1 MALNATGA
9 GAPTQRHTVRQT
21 WNVDP
26 RRSLDKY
33 IRVYILTFMGERARI
48 FQNGGSQAVRLPKS
62 CRFKEDQDQVIVR
75 KVGKQVILEPADEWP
90 AEFLACL
97 GAWHDD
103 IPKPPVRKVASRRNP
118 FES

>member
-1 MALNATGA
+1 MRRRA
-9 GAPTQRHTVRQT
+9 RQT
-21 WNVDP
+21 WDMEPLRN
-26 RRSLDKY
+26 LDKY
-33 IRVYILTFMGERARI
+33 IPIYILTLMAERARI

-62 CRFKEDQDQVIVR
+62 CRFKKDQDHVIVR

-103 IPKPPVRKVASRRNP
+103 IPKPPVRKTASRRNP